1 MNITTAN
8 FEEIKKWENVEV
20 ERSASEA
27 QKRETEDLRLSEKT
41 VERYLNPPAD
51 TPYQLEFAYH
61 LLGDVSGKTVLDYG
75 CGAGENS
82 VLIASHGAA
91 KVVGIDISPELVE
104 LGMRRL
110 ALHGFAAQAELKV
123 GSAHELPIEDE
134 SVDVVFGMAILHHLD
149 LQLASAEVF
158 RVLKNGGRAIFLE
171 PVRNSRVVKFVR
183 NLIPYTAPDISP
195 FERPLT
201 DMELEKFAERFSKY
215 RSRAFSIPFVNLV
228 NVLGL
233 PESILHKAIKLDGK
247 ILNTAPFLKNYTSV
261 RVVEMT
267 K

>member
-1 MNITTAN
+1 MNATVN
-8 FEEIKKWENVEV
+8 VEEIRKWESVEV

-27 QKRETEDLRLSEKT
+27 QKRETENLRLDEKT
-41 VERYLNPPAD
+41 IERYLNPPAD

-61 LLGDVSGKTVLDYG
+61 LLGDMRRKTVLDYG

-91 KVVGIDISPELVE
+91 RVLGIDISPALVE
-104 LGMRRL
+104 LGEKRL
-110 ALHGFAAQAELKV
+110 ALHGFAETAELRV
-123 GSAHELPIEDE
+123 GSAHELPIETE

-149 LQLASAEVF
+149 LQMASNEVF
-158 RVLKNGGRAIFLE
+158 RVLKKGGRAIFLE
-171 PVRNSRVVKFVR
+171 PVRNSKFVRFVR
-183 NLIPYTAPDISP
+183 NLIPYEAPDISP

-201 DMELEKFAERFSKY
+201 DRELEKFAAPFAKY
-215 RSRAFSIPFVNLV
+215 RDRAFSIPFVNLV

-247 ILNTAPFLKNYTSV
+247 ILQAAPFLKNYASV

>member
-1 MNITTAN
+1 MTAN
-8 FEEIKKWENVEV
+8 VEEIRKWESVEV

-27 QKRETEDLRLSEKT
+27 QKREAENLSLGEKT
-41 VERYLNPPAD
+41 IERYLNPPAD

-82 VLIASHGAA
+82 VLIASHGAE
-91 KVVGIDISPELVE
+91 KVIGIDISPELVE
-104 LGMRRL
+104 LGERRL
-110 ALHGFAAQAELKV
+110 ALHGFAENAELKV
-123 GSAHELPIEDE
+123 GSAHELPLEDE

-149 LQLASAEVF
+149 LQIASAEVF
-158 RVLKNGGRAIFLE
+158 RVLKKGGRAIFLE
-171 PVRNSRVVKFVR
+171 PVRNSGLVRVVR
-183 NLIPYTAPDISP
+183 NLIPYESPDVSP

-201 DMELEKFAERFSKY
+201 DSELEEFARNFSKY
-215 RSRAFSIPFVNLV
+215 RDRAFSIPFVNLV

-233 PESILHKAIKLDGK
+233 PESLLHKAIRLDGK
-247 ILNTAPFLKNYTSV
+247 ILKIAPFLKNYASV

>member
-1 MNITTAN
+1 MNATVN
-8 FEEIKKWENVEV
+8 FEDIRKWESVEV

-27 QKRETEDLRLSEKT
+27 QKRETEDLRLSQTT
-41 VERYLNPPAD
+41 VERYLNPAAD
-51 TPYQLEFAYH
+51 TPYQLEYAYH

-104 LGMRRL
+104 LGEKRL
-110 ALHGFAAQAELKV
+110 ELHGFAENAELRV
-123 GSAHELPIEDE
+123 GSAHELPLEDE

-149 LQLASAEVF
+149 LQLASDEVF
-158 RVLKNGGRAIFLE
+158 RVLKKGGRAIFLE
-171 PVRNSRVVKFVR
+171 PVRNSRFVRFVR
-183 NLIPYTAPDISP
+183 NLIPYESPDVSP

-201 DMELEKFAERFSKY
+201 EAELGKFAERFSGY

-228 NVLGL
+228 SVLGL
-233 PESILHKAIKLDGK
+233 SESLLHRAIRLDGK
-247 ILNTAPFLKNYTSV
+247 ILKAAPFLKNYASV

>member
-1 MNITTAN
+1 MNMTAN
-8 FEEIKKWENVEV
+8 VEDIRKWESVEV
-20 ERSASEA
+20 ERSAGEA
-27 QKRETEDLRLSEKT
+27 QKRETENLRLDEKT
-41 VERYLNPPAD
+41 VERYLNPPAE

-61 LLGDVSGKTVLDYG
+61 LLGDVRGKTVLDYG

-82 VLIASHGAA
+82 VLIAAHGAE
-91 KVVGIDISPELVE
+91 KVIGIDISPELVE
-104 LGMRRL
+104 LGQKRL
-110 ALHGFAAQAELKV
+110 ALHGFGETAKLKV
-123 GSAHELPIEDE
+123 GSAHALPIETE
-134 SVDVVFGMAILHHLD
+134 SIDVVFGMAILHHLD

-171 PVRNSRVVKFVR
+171 PVRNSKFVRFVR
-183 NLIPYTAPDISP
+183 NLIPYQSPDVSP

-201 DMELEKFAERFSKY
+201 DAELEKFAERFSKY
-215 RSRAFSIPFVNLV
+215 RDRAFSIPFVNLI

-233 PESILHKAIKLDGK
+233 PESLLHKAIRMDGK
-247 ILNTAPFLKNYTSV
+247 ILKAAPFLKNYAGV

>member
-1 MNITTAN
+1 MNMTAN
-8 FEEIKKWENVEV
+8 VEEIRKWESVEV

-27 QKRETEDLRLSEKT
+27 SRRETENLLLPQKT
-41 VERYLNPPAD
+41 IERYLNPPAD

-61 LLGDVSGKTVLDYG
+61 LLGDVKGKTVLDYG

-82 VLIASHGAA
+82 VLIAAHGAER
-91 KVVGIDISPELVE
+91 VIGIDISPELVE
-104 LGMRRL
+104 LGQQRL
-110 ALHGFAAQAELKV
+110 ALHGFGEAAELRV
-123 GSAHELPIEDE
+123 GSAHELPLEDE

-158 RVLKNGGRAIFLE
+158 RVLKKGGRAIFLE
-171 PVRNSRVVKFVR
+171 PVRNSRFVRFVR
-183 NLIPYTAPDISP
+183 NLIPYESPDVSP

-201 DMELEKFAERFSKY
+201 DAELEKFAERFSKY
-215 RSRAFSIPFVNLV
+215 RDRAFSIPFVNLV

-233 PESILHKAIKLDGK
+233 PESYLHRAIRLDGK
-247 ILNTAPFLKNYTSV
+247 ILKAAPFLRNYASV

>member
-1 MNITTAN
+1 MNATVN
-8 FEEIKKWENVEV
+8 FEDIRKWESVEV

-27 QKRETEDLRLSEKT
+27 QKRETEDLRLSQTT

-51 TPYQLEFAYH
+51 TPYQLEYAYH

-104 LGMRRL
+104 LGEKRL
-110 ALHGFAAQAELKV
+110 ALHGFAENAELRV
-123 GSAHELPIEDE
+123 GSAHELPLADG

-149 LQLASAEVF
+149 LQLASDEVF
-158 RVLKNGGRAIFLE
+158 RVLKKGGRAIFLE
-171 PVRNSRVVKFVR
+171 PVRNSRFVRFVR
-183 NLIPYTAPDISP
+183 NLIPYESPDVSP

-201 DMELEKFAERFSKY
+201 EAELGKFAERFSSY

-228 NVLGL
+228 SVLGL
-233 PESILHKAIKLDGK
+233 SESLLHRAIRLDGK
-247 ILNTAPFLKNYTSV
+247 ILKAAPFLKNYASV

>member
-1 MNITTAN
+1 MNMAAN
-8 FEEIKKWENVEV
+8 VEEIRKWESVEV

-27 QKRETEDLRLSEKT
+27 QKREAEDLRLSAQT
-41 VERYLNPPAD
+41 LERYLSPPAD

-61 LLGDVSGKTVLDYG
+61 LLGDVSGKIVLDYG

-91 KVVGIDISPELVE
+91 RVIGVDISPELIE
-104 LGMRRL
+104 LGARRL
-110 ALHGFAAQAELKV
+110 ALHGFASAADLRV
-123 GSAHELPIEDE
+123 GSAHELPLETE

-149 LQLASAEVF
+149 LALASREVY
-158 RVLKNGGRAIFLE
+158 RVLKKGGRAIFLE
-171 PVRNSRVVKFVR
+171 PVRNSKLVRVAR
-183 NLIPYTAPDISP
+183 NLIPYTAPDVSP

-201 DMELEKFAERFSKY
+201 DAELENFAARFAGY
-215 RSRAFSIPFVNLV
+215 RARAFSIPFVNLV

-233 PESILHKAIKLDGK
+233 SESVLHTAIKLDGK
-247 ILNTAPFLKNYTSV
+247 ILKLAPFLKNYASV
-261 RVVEMT
+261 RVVEMV

>member
-1 MNITTAN
+1 MNITAN
-8 FEEIKKWENVEV
+8 FEEIRKWENVEV

-27 QKRETEDLRLSEKT
+27 QKRETEDLKLSEKT

-82 VLIASHGAA
+82 VLIASHGAE

-123 GSAHELPIEDE
+123 GSAHELPIETE

-149 LQLASAEVF
+149 LELASAEVF
-158 RVLKNGGRAIFLE
+158 RVLKKDGRAIFLE
-171 PVRNSRVVKFVR
+171 PVRNSRFVKFVR
-183 NLIPYTAPDISP
+183 NLIPYEAPDISP

-201 DMELEKFAERFSKY
+201 DAELEKFAVRFLKY

-233 PESILHKAIKLDGK
+233 SESLLHRAIKLDGK
-247 ILNTAPFLKNYTSV
+247 ILKAAPFLKNYASV

>member
-1 MNITTAN
+1 MAAN
-8 FEEIKKWENVEV
+8 VEDIRKWESVEV

-27 QKRETEDLRLSEKT
+27 QKRETENLRLDEKT
-41 VERYLNPPAD
+41 IRRYLDPPAD

-61 LLGDVSGKTVLDYG
+61 LLGDVKGKTILDYG

-91 KVVGIDISPELVE
+91 RVVGIDISPELVE
-104 LGMRRL
+104 LGEKRL
-110 ALHGFAAQAELKV
+110 ALHGFGEIAELKV
-123 GSAHELPIEDE
+123 GSAHELPIETE

-158 RVLKNGGRAIFLE
+158 RVLKKGGRAIFLE
-171 PVRNSRVVKFVR
+171 PVRNSRFVRLVR
-183 NLIPYTAPDISP
+183 NLIPYESPDVSP

-201 DMELEKFAERFSKY
+201 DTELEKFAAAFSKY
-215 RSRAFSIPFVNLV
+215 EARAFSIPFVNLV
-228 NVLGL
+228 SVLGL
-233 PESILHKAIKLDGK
+233 PENLLHAAIRLDGK
-247 ILNTAPFLKNYTSV
+247 ILRAAPFLKNYASV

>member
-1 MNITTAN
+1 MNAAAN
-8 FEEIKKWENVEV
+8 VEEIRKWESVEV

-27 QKRETEDLRLSEKT
+27 QKREAENLRLNEKT
-41 VERYLNPPAD
+41 IERYSNPPAD
-51 TPYQLEFAYH
+51 TPYELEFAYH
-61 LLGDVSGKTVLDYG
+61 LLGDVSGQTVLDYG

-82 VLIASHGAA
+82 VLIASHGAR
-91 KVVGIDISPELVE
+91 KVIGIDISPELVE
-104 LGMRRL
+104 LGEKRL
-110 ALHGFAAQAELKV
+110 ALHGFAANAELRV
-123 GSAHELPIEDE
+123 GSAHELPVEDE

-149 LQLASAEVF
+149 LRLASAEVF
-158 RVLKNGGRAIFLE
+158 RVLKKGGRAIFLE
-171 PVRNSRVVKFVR
+171 PVRNSRVVRVVR
-183 NLIPYTAPDISP
+183 NMIPYTAPDISP

-201 DMELEKFAERFSKY
+201 DAELEEFAAKFSKY

-233 PESILHKAIKLDGK
+233 PESTLHKAIRLDGR
-247 ILNTAPFLKNYTSV
+247 ILKAAPFLKNYASV